1 MQAISDSGP
10 KGQSV
15 DNRVMIVGQSPEING
30 VLRLIEVFAVSTAA
44 ALVTGE
50 SGCGKELVAQA
61 LHRKSPRGKGAFIPV
76 NCAAIP
82 RDLLESELFGYRKG
96 AFSGALADRMGRFEL
111 ANGGTIFLDEIGDM
125 SLEMQ
130 SKMLRV
136 LQEGVVDP
144 IGSSRQV
151 RVDVRV
157 IAATHRDLEADCATG
172 RFREDLFYRLNVLP
186 IAVPAL
192 RHRSEDVADLV
203 AFFAAKHAVA
213 GTTPVDFDAEFL
225 ALLKSYSWPGNVREL
240 SNLINRLGIMYP
252 GRCLRWWDV
261 SPQMFPKKMREM
273 LPAMPSPQQ
282 EATLEAC
289 AQVQAT
295 SNNVCEIFLARV
307 TAELEVKPET
317 RVTQPALFAVPRLP
331 ESTAAANPVE
341 EIILIAHGK
350 LEFPVEVVFLKESL
364 AEMEKKVISRALD
377 HTGGNISRTAVL
389 LKLKRTTL
397 IQKLNKLK
405 GIGFDEDEF
414 RALPRSVAA

>member
-1 MQAISDSGP
+1 M
-10 KGQSV
+10 
-15 DNRVMIVGQSPEING
+15 DNRVLIVGQSPEIKG
-30 VLRLIEVFAVSTAA
+30 VLRLIEVFSASMAT

-61 LHRKSPRGKGAFIPV
+61 LHRKSPRGKGPFIPV

-82 RDLLESELFGYRKG
+82 RELLESELFGYRKG

-125 SLEMQ
+125 SLDMQ

-157 IAATHRDLEADCATG
+157 VAATHRDLEADCATG

-186 IAVPAL
+186 ITVPAL
-192 RHRSEDVADLV
+192 RDRSEDVADLV
-203 AFFAAKHAVA
+203 AFFAAKHAVPDTA
-213 GTTPVDFDAEFL
+213 PVDFDDEFQ
-225 ALLKSYSWPGNVREL
+225 AILKSYSWPGNVREL

-252 GRCLRWWDV
+252 GKCLSWRDV
-261 SPQMFPKKMREM
+261 LPQMFPKRMREM
-273 LPAMPSPQQ
+273 LPAMPSAEP
-282 EATLEAC
+282 EAMLEARVS
-289 AQVQAT
+289 VQT
-295 SNNVCEIFLARV
+295 FSKKVSEIFPVRA
-307 TAELEVKPET
+307 TAELEAMPET
-317 RVTQPALFAVPRLP
+317 RVTQPSPFAAPGLP
-331 ESTAAANPVE
+331 ASPVAANPVE

-350 LEFPVEVVFLKESL
+350 LDFPVEGVFLKESL

-389 LKLKRTTL
+389 LKLQRTTL

-405 GIGFDEDEF
+405 GNGIDEDGF
-414 RALPRSVAA
+414 HALPASVAA